1 MIDNINIFEKYIKNI
16 STEDNKFI
24 NISIIKRNKD
34 TNNGNGIIKTYYIT
48 SYDSFLKVK
57 EDIINICNATKSRAY
72 IIISPKSYDKL
83 IKEVNLVIAM
93 RMQSNNSFKLN
104 RIVDSAASNING
116 DFKYFILDIDY
127 NVDNQSKDEY
137 NNVLKY
143 IKDNNYK
150 IYEEYVPTQNGIH
163 IITEPFNIDEFK
175 KIFPNIEIKRNWYS
189 LLYKY

>member
-1 MIDNINIFEKYIKNI
+1 MIL
-16 STEDNKFI
+16 
-24 NISIIKRNKD
+24 
-34 TNNGNGIIKTYYIT
+34 
-48 SYDSFLKVK
+48 FLKVK

-116 DFKYFILDIDY
+116 DFKYFVLDIDY
-127 NVDNQSKDEY
+127 NVDNQPKDEY

-143 IKDNNYK
+143 IKDNNYKK

-163 IITEPFNIDEFK
+163 IITELFNIDEFK

>member
-48 SYDSFLKVK
+48 SYDNFLKVK
-57 EDIINICNATKSRAY
+57 EDIINICNVTKSRAY
-72 IIISPKSYDKL
+72 ITISPKSYDKL
-83 IKEVNLVIAM
+83 IKEVNLAIAM
-93 RMQSNNSFKLN
+93 RIQSNNSFKLN
-104 RIVDSAASNING
+104 RIIDSVASQING
-116 DFKYFILDIDY
+116 DFKYFVLDIDY
-127 NVDNQSKDEY
+127 DSYNQSKDEY

-150 IYEEYVPTQNGIH
+150 IYEECVPTQNGIH
-163 IITEPFNIDEFK
+163 IITEPFNIYEFK
-175 KIFPNIEIKRNWYS
+175 NLFPNIEIKRNWYS

>member
-1 MIDNINIFEKYIKNI
+1 
-16 STEDNKFI
+16 
-24 NISIIKRNKD
+24 
-34 TNNGNGIIKTYYIT
+34 
-48 SYDSFLKVK
+48 
-57 EDIINICNATKSRAY
+57 
-72 IIISPKSYDKL
+72 
-83 IKEVNLVIAM
+83 
-93 RMQSNNSFKLN
+93 MQSNNSFKLN

-116 DFKYFILDIDY
+116 DFKYFVLDIDY
-127 NVDNQSKDEY
+127 NVDNQPKDEY